1 MSKNRKDK
9 DDLPKGKPPVGGR
22 TRGSKPVTAPKP
34 APRKPSQKKQI
45 QPKANHPV
53 ITTEPANTQNPS
65 TETAMEVHHH
75 PQLEH
80 KHKPWKEYLLEGFM
94 IFIAVMMGF
103 IAENV
108 RENITNGEHAE
119 QLTSQLAQDLRADIT
134 QLDQIYQGETQIV
147 KSNDTLLNLLQQP
160 LKPANAQR
168 ILWFVAR
175 SHSLWPFHPS
185 TGTISA
191 IKSEVHLKQFSNSKI
206 ISHIAAYEGHTELL
220 HTVQDITLQY
230 QRNYLEPF
238 LRQHFMAAD
247 IDMVFQRLPVETAET
262 RNLTQEN
269 LTQLAADMVLIRIN
283 TNELLED
290 NRKAR
295 NDAQALL
302 QYITKQYN
310 LDDK

>member
-1 MSKNRKDK
+1 MSKTRKNN
-9 DDLPKGKPPVGGR
+9 DDLTEGKPPVDGR
-22 TRGSKPVTAPKP
+22 TTAKK
-34 APRKPSQKKQI
+34 ATRKPSQKKQT
-45 QPKANHPV
+45 QPEANHPEI
-53 ITTEPANTQNPS
+53 ITKPANTQNTS

-103 IAENV
+103 IAENI

-119 QLTSQLAQDLRADIT
+119 QLTSQLAQDLRADIK
-134 QLDQIYQGETQIV
+134 QLDDIYSGETHIV

-160 LKPANAQR
+160 LKPSNTQK

-185 TGTISA
+185 TGTIAA
-191 IKSEVHLKQFSNSKI
+191 IKSEIHLKQFSNSKI

-247 IDMVFQRLPVETAET
+247 IDMVFQRRPVQTAET

-290 NRKAR
+290 NRKTR

-310 LDDK
+310 LEDK